1 MSSDEEEG
9 LDFDEEYDEELA
21 EYQNEVEQGTN
32 KNTQKNNQRD
42 YLEDE
47 EEEEIDPD
55 HEMDFRK
62 PKSRNTQLGEYQ
74 NDEEEIYN
82 TKNIN
87 FAEIL

>member
-9 LDFDEEYDEELA
+9 LNFDEEYDEELA

-32 KNTQKNNQRD
+32 KNTHKNKQRD
-42 YLEDE
+42 YEEEDE
-47 EEEEIDPD
+47 EEIIDPD

-62 PKSRNTQLGEYQ
+62 PKSRKTHLGEYQ
-74 NDEEEIYN
+74 NEEEDLYKTEN
-82 TKNIN
+82 FN